1 MDASDQVKTAKHYAQ
16 PFLRGSSVE
25 GSDETEPDGEPEPE
39 SEPEPEPEGEDEGDD
54 GECTME
60 DFDERNASEISIDT
74 PAVIQSSVTD
84 GGDGEKVMTG
94 CQDGIPSVDADIGSG
109 GLDLDSP
116 VTPEGTA
123 AFYASHWEDE
133 VMRGAGGRRRPVQ
146 EAWHLGRYRSVPSR
160 VVYHE
165 QYLTDPYSV
174 GGDFLLNSETMGLM
188 GRRGRGSLP
197 WTDVRRW

>member
-1 MDASDQVKTAKHYAQ
+1 MRSH
-16 PFLRGSSVE
+16 SSEALALKVA
-25 GSDETEPDGEPEPE
+25 TKLNRME
-39 SEPEPEPEGEDEGDD
+39 SRSRRVSLSLSRRERTKGM
-54 GECTME
+54 ME
-60 DFDERNASEISIDT
+60 SVRNASEISIDT

-133 VMRGAGGRRRPVQ
+133 VMRGAGGRRRPVH

-174 GGDFLLNSETMGLM
+174 GGDFLLNSEKMGLM